1 MGKPLPKGILKNKNP
16 LAKGKAK
23 QVKPGSSTDKKKN
36 LAKREA
42 YLAKRKTSLAKREQ
56 QESGNQRQEECT
68 E

>member
-23 QVKPGSSTDKKKN
+23 QVKPGSSTDKKKKN
-36 LAKREA
+36 
-42 YLAKRKTSLAKREQ
+42 LAKREQ